1 MEDRDLVFQQY
12 KLYSEQK
19 EQFISRSFAINRFY
33 LGISIL
39 LLVLTAFTKPAPL
52 MYDISLSAV
61 LAIVGMCTS
70 ALWWTNMDSYNMLI
84 KIKFSKVLEEIE
96 KQLPIQPYAEEYK
109 GIQDF
114 RTNKK
119 MFLFS
124 DIQKF
129 FAVVVFIVFF
139 IVLLEEIIPLIL
151 KQVL

>member
-19 EQFISRSFAINRFY
+19 EKFISRSFAINRFY
-33 LGISIL
+33 LGVSIL

-52 MYDISLSAV
+52 MYDVSLSAV

>member
-33 LGISIL
+33 LGVSIL

-52 MYDISLSAV
+52 VYDMSLSAI

-70 ALWWTNMDSYNMLI
+70 ALWWINMDSYNMLI

-96 KQLPIQPYAEEYK
+96 KQLPVQPYAEEYK

-114 RTNKK
+114 RNNKK

-129 FAVVVFIVFF
+129 FAVIVFIVFF
-139 IVLLEEIIPLIL
+139 VVLLEEIIPLIL

>member
-33 LGISIL
+33 LGVSIL

-52 MYDISLSAV
+52 MYDVSLSAV

-70 ALWWTNMDSYNMLI
+70 ALWWMNMDSYNMLI

-96 KQLPIQPYAEEYK
+96 KQLPVQPYAEEYK
-109 GIQDF
+109 GILDF
-114 RTNKK
+114 RNNKK

-129 FAVVVFIVFF
+129 FAVIVFIVFF
-139 IVLLEEIIPLIL
+139 VVLLEEIIPLIL

>member
-33 LGISIL
+33 LGVSIL

-52 MYDISLSAV
+52 IYDVSLSAV

-96 KQLPIQPYAEEYK
+96 KQLPIQPYAE
-109 GIQDF
+109 
-114 RTNKK
+114 
-119 MFLFS
+119 
-124 DIQKF
+124 
-129 FAVVVFIVFF
+129 
-139 IVLLEEIIPLIL
+139 
-151 KQVL
+151 

>member
-33 LGISIL
+33 LGVSIL

-52 MYDISLSAV
+52 MYDMSLSAV

-70 ALWWTNMDSYNMLI
+70 ALWWMNMDSYNMLI

-109 GIQDF
+109 GILDF
-114 RTNKK
+114 RNNKK

-129 FAVVVFIVFF
+129 FAVIVFIVFF
-139 IVLLEEIIPLIL
+139 VVLLEEIIPLIL